1 MFYCYLC
8 ALALLANYEHRVK
21 SQSHYA
27 SSAAIGDSSAGTV
40 VGSGGSEKKIAFLFL
55 TRGPLPLEDIWR
67 EFFKWNADANQFS
80 VYVHPHHG
88 FKYPPTSYFYQK
100 EVRSTEKTV
109 SWGGMSQVRAMRTL
123 TEKALEDPDNEWFC
137 LMSESCIPLV
147 PFTTWRSIMM
157 ANTKSIINACWLDPA
172 ETERETR
179 WKPGLDDVGLK
190 KESWRK
196 SANWFALR
204 RKHAQIFVDER
215 KLEPGFEGVICV
227 DEHYLPTILAHY
239 GLDNET
245 TCTDGLAHV
254 NWPNLM
260 AMHPK
265 TYSPDEVNT
274 ELFAYFQTPIGLTP
288 GFSQQCSGFPELCHF
303 TARKFNGN
311 SKHALLENLDLI
323 LSDDKHPY
331 TGNPWDHH
339 IDKVRFNRSTTGM
352 DMDYFL
358 IENGRLRQV
367 PDNYTFAHF
376 HITINNDTELKKLS
390 EEDLAFY
397 PLAEPFPTRENNKL
411 VKTRKSRE
419 VFVLRNGHK
428 HSLPDLDTFF
438 HLKLKLEDVVVLSDS
453 DMEQIPRGHPI
464 KSVNQ

>member
-1 MFYCYLC
+1 
-8 ALALLANYEHRVK
+8 V
-21 SQSHYA
+21 
-27 SSAAIGDSSAGTV
+27 
-40 VGSGGSEKKIAFLFL
+40 KKIAFLFL

-67 EFFKWNADANQFS
+67 EFFKWNADADHFN

-100 EVRSTEKTV
+100 EVGSTEKTV

-123 TEKALEDPDNEWFC
+123 TEEALKDPDNEWFC

-147 PFTTWRSIMM
+147 PFNKWRNTML

-179 WKPGLDDVGLK
+179 WKPSLDKVGLK

-204 RKHAQIFVDER
+204 RKHAEIFVNER
-215 KLEPGFEGVICV
+215 SMEAGFEGVICV

-274 ELFAYFQTPIGLTP
+274 ELFAYFQQPIGLTP

-323 LSDDKHPY
+323 LSDDDHPY

-339 IDKVRFNRSTTGM
+339 VDKVRTNTTASGALE
-352 DMDYFL
+352 YFL
-358 IENGRLRQV
+358 IENGHLRKV

-376 HITINNDTELKKLS
+376 HITIKEDTVIKSLKP
-390 EEDLAFY
+390 EDLTFF
-397 PLAEPFPTRENNKL
+397 PLGDPFPTRQDNKL
-411 VKTRKSRE
+411 VKTRKNKE

-438 HLKLKLEDVVVLSDS
+438 HLKLRLENIVILSDS
-453 DMEQIPRGHPI
+453 DMEQIPRGHAI
-464 KSVNQ
+464 KPYVEGHRS